1 MRASRQGDGND
12 PIKTDAG
19 RRDSG
24 SDARRGRGKIGERRQ
39 LQNDTVIAGE
49 DAAPDAAAPGDDYGT
64 GSAKMG
70 EGEGTQSGDQGAS
83 HEDDT
88 QKIDQP
94 DRRNP
99 TTSNDTYQGEEP
111 APSDYDHGI
120 DK

>member
-1 MRASRQGDGND
+1 MTQSKLMLVGVIAVLMLGAPGTKSAS
-12 PIKTDAG
+12 AG
-19 RRDSG
+19 
-24 SDARRGRGKIGERRQ
+24 Q

-49 DAAPDAAAPGDDYGT
+49 DAAPETAAPGDAYGT

-70 EGEGTQSGDQGAS
+70 EGEGTQSGDQRAT

-111 APSDYDHGI
+111 APSDYDHGT

>member
-1 MRASRQGDGND
+1 MTQSKLMLAGAIAVLMLAVAGAKSAS
-12 PIKTDAG
+12 AG
-19 RRDSG
+19 
-24 SDARRGRGKIGERRQ
+24 Q

-70 EGEGTQSGDQGAS
+70 EGEGTQSGDQGAT

-111 APSDYDHGI
+111 APSDYDHGT

>member
-1 MRASRQGDGND
+1 MLGAPGAKSAS
-12 PIKTDAG
+12 AG
-19 RRDSG
+19 
-24 SDARRGRGKIGERRQ
+24 Q

-49 DAAPDAAAPGDDYGT
+49 DTAPDDAAPGDAYGT

-70 EGEGTQSGDQGAS
+70 EGEGTQSGDQGAT

-99 TTSNDTYQGEEP
+99 TTNTTPIRGKSLPPQITITVRT
-111 APSDYDHGI
+111 SDRRARPTGI
-120 DK
+120 LV